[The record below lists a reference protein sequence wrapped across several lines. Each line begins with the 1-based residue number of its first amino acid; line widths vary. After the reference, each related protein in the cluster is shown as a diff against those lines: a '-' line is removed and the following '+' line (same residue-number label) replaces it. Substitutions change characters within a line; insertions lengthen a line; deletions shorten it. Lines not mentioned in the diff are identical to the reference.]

1 MYPYRTPFLTLLLG
15 LVLGAT
21 SLGCSREYV
30 LAALEGINQGARAP
44 ITTCRTTYAS
54 HKGNA
59 AYYTTCNTIGGY

>member
-1 MYPYRTPFLTLLLG
+1 MRKTFLTLILALS
-15 LVLGAT
+15 VM

-30 LAALEGINQGARAP
+30 LAALEGINQGASAP
-44 ITTCRTTYAS
+44 LTTCRTTYAS

>member
-1 MYPYRTPFLTLLLG
+1 MRTLMPLLLLTIT
-15 LVLGAT
+15 LVLT
-21 SLGCSREYV
+21 TGCSREYV
-30 LAALEGINQGARAP
+30 LAALEGINQGASAP

>member
-1 MYPYRTPFLTLLLG
+1 MRKDFLTLILLFA
-15 LVLGAT
+15 LSVV

-30 LAALEGINQGARAP
+30 LAALEGINQGASAP

-54 HKGNA
+54 RKGNA

>member
-1 MYPYRTPFLTLLLG
+1 MHQILCTVIVLLLC
-15 LVLGAT
+15 VL

-30 LAALEGINQGARAP
+30 LAALEGMNQGASAP